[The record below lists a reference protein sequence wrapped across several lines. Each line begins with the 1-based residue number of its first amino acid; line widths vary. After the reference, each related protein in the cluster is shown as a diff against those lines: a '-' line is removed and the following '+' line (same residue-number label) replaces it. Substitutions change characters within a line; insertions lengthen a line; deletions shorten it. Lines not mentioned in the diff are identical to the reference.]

1 MQQEEQ
7 LITATVDAAQS
18 ILRKQINMSNFYN
31 KKGVSGAP
39 IDMSDDSRTI
49 VVYYSAFGNVDS
61 DGDMIMPGAFTKSL
75 KENGPQGKNRI
86 WHLFNHSTDKPVAK
100 PFDMAEDSFGL
111 KSYVKMPNT
120 TLGRDTYEL
129 YKDGHITEHS
139 IGFQTVKSQAKSA
152 YNEISE
158 IKLFEGSS
166 VLWGANANTPTVMVK
181 SEIKATVIDEIAKT
195 IKSLRNGFY
204 TDETFGLLELKL
216 KQLQQYL
223 AEMEDEES
231 VPSEQQPPVDEP
243 SDLQPEDESEE
254 EALEEEENP
263 TISIEI
269 EVSKYLQ
276 SFKIFN

>member
-1 MQQEEQ
+1 
-7 LITATVDAAQS
+7 
-18 ILRKQINMSNFYN
+18 MSNFYN
-31 KKGVSGAP
+31 KKAVSGSP
-39 IDMSDDSRTI
+39 IDMADDSRTI
-49 VVYYSAFGNVDS
+49 TVYYSAFGNVDS
-61 DGDMIMPGAFTKSL
+61 DGDIIMPGAFTKSI
-75 KENGPQGKNRI
+75 KENGPGAKNRI
-86 WHLFNHSTDKPVAK
+86 WHLFNHSTDKPVSK
-100 PFDMAEDSFGL
+100 PKELIEDAFGL
-111 KSYVKMPNT
+111 KAVVKMPNT

-139 IGFQTVKSQAKSA
+139 IGFKTIKSQAKA
-152 YNEISE
+152 TANEITE
-158 IKLFEGSS
+158 IQLFEGSS
-166 VLWGANANTPTVMVK
+166 VLWGANANTPTVSVK

-231 VPSEQQPPVDEP
+231 VTSEDQPQTDFPGELDN
-243 SDLQPEDESEE
+243 PEDQAED
-254 EALEEEENP
+254 ALEEEEDP

-269 EVSKYLQ
+269 EVNKYLQ

>member
-1 MQQEEQ
+1 MHQEEQ
-7 LITATVDAAQS
+7 LITATVDAVRC

-31 KKGVSGAP
+31 KKAVSGAP
-39 IDMSDDSRTI
+39 VDMADDSRTV

-61 DGDMIMPGAFTKSL
+61 DGDIIMPGAFTKSI
-75 KENGPQGKNRI
+75 KENGPGAKNRI
-86 WHLFNHSTDKPVAK
+86 WHLFNHSTDKPVSK
-100 PFDMAEDSFGL
+100 PKELVEDAFGL
-111 KSYVKMPNT
+111 KAVVKMPNT

-139 IGFQTVKSQAKSA
+139 IGFKTIKSQAKA
-152 YNEISE
+152 AANEITE
-158 IKLFEGSS
+158 IQLFEGSS
-166 VLWGANANTPTVMVK
+166 VLWGANANTPTIMVK

-223 AEMEDEES
+223 AEMEDEQS
-231 VPSEQQPPVDEP
+231 IPTDSQPQTDFPGELDN
-243 SDLQPEDESEE
+243 PEDQAED
-254 EALEEEENP
+254 ALEEEDDP

-269 EVSKYLQ
+269 EVNKYLQ